1 MKEIKIALL
10 QIMPGNNIDENLE
23 IGIRACRKAKKME
36 QILYYFLKCGVMAIK
51 WSMM

>member
-23 IGIRACRKAKKME
+23 IGIRACRKAKKDGADMVLFPE
-36 QILYYFLKCGVMAIK
+36 M
-51 WSMM
+51 